1 MGSVGSIFEKT
12 SEIGRKTAIA
22 MIVVTVL
29 IGIIFLSLGVIYSI
43 LWNDKLNDK
52 KPSIQISCNNH
63 FLITEILAIVF
74 IILALIFFGTAIT
87 IYSKYKK
94 IKRKLDEYKPKA
106 EEFIKEN
113 QGSINSAIK
122 KGNEYLKQSG
132 ITSPSGAQ
140 GSSPNAQ
147 GSSPN
152 AQGSSKTVDTP
163 KLEITGKEYLGNPGE
178 IQVIVSP
185 PGNNGV
191 QPLKTQAQQ
200 KQN

>member
-94 IKRKLDEYKPKA
+94 LKRKA

-122 KGNEYLKQSG
+122 KGNKYLKQSD
-132 ITSPSGAQ
+132 ITSPSDTRGSSPEAQ
-140 GSSPNAQ
+140 GSSPEAQ
-147 GSSPN
+147 GSSPE

-163 KLEITGKEYLGNPGE
+163 DLEITGKQYLGNPGE

-185 PGNNGV
+185 PKNNEV